1 MNVQKLDTLKHWRDE
16 KMSTESTENE
26 QFKPKK
32 SHLWTTRPEGAGR
45 KKTNWNG
52 FAGDLKHALHKLTD
66 HGDQTKKAAII
77 DRLINFAL
85 DENMPPKISLAAI
98 ELILNR
104 TDGAPKQ
111 SIELSALKPAD
122 EWSREELN
130 NKLAEAGLA
139 IAAARNPLDL
149 IECRTDGEV
158 IESEATR

>member
-1 MNVQKLDTLKHWRDE
+1 METN
-16 KMSTESTENE
+16 ENE
-26 QFKPKK
+26 QPKPKK

-66 HGDQTKKAAII
+66 DGHTSKKAAII
-77 DRLINFAL
+77 NELINIAL
-85 DENMPPKISLAAI
+85 YDEKADTRLKAI
-98 ELILNR
+98 DMILNR

-111 SIELSALKPAD
+111 SIELSAMKPAD

-130 NKLAEAGLA
+130 TKLAEAGLA

-149 IECRTDGEV
+149 IECRTDGELAEEV
-158 IESEATR
+158 TK

>member
-1 MNVQKLDTLKHWRDE
+1 MQ
-16 KMSTESTENE
+16 ESETQESGKDYL
-26 QFKPKK
+26 FKPGK
-32 SHLWTTRPEGAGR
+32 SGNPKGKPRTSWG
-45 KKTNWNG
+45 G
-52 FAGDLKHALHKLTD
+52 FASELKSALHKLTD

-77 DRLINFAL
+77 NELINIAL
-85 DENMPPKISLAAI
+85 YDEKADTRLKAI
-98 ELILNR
+98 DMILNR

-130 NKLAEAGLA
+130 AKLAEAGLA

-158 IESEATR
+158 IDSEATR

>member
-1 MNVQKLDTLKHWRDE
+1 
-16 KMSTESTENE
+16 MSMENTDGD
-26 QFKPKK
+26 QVKAKK

-52 FAGDLKHALHKLTD
+52 FAGELKSALHKLTD
-66 HGDQTKKAAII
+66 DGDQTKKAAII
-77 DRLINFAL
+77 NELINIAL
-85 DENMPPKISLAAI
+85 YDEKADTRLKAI
-98 ELILNR
+98 DMILNR

-111 SIELSALKPAD
+111 SIELSAMKPAD

-130 NKLAEAGLA
+130 TKLAEAGLA

-158 IESEATR
+158 IDQEATR